1 MLLIMFDICSFF
13 LQYNESKQSFI
24 KWFSF
29 ILVTEIYS
37 YKSYLKY
44 AYPVYKNCW
53 TLQTSDFSSLS
64 SIIMLICYCV
74 WVHLFSIC

>member
-1 MLLIMFDICSFF
+1 MLLIMFDISSFF

-29 ILVTEIYS
+29 ILVPEIYS

-44 AYPVYKNCW
+44 AYPVSKKCW
-53 TLQTSDFSSLS
+53 TFQTSDFTQFYHY
-64 SIIMLICYCV
+64 INMLLCLTSFVSY
-74 WVHLFSIC
+74 LLM